1 MDDGERRNGFGQDV
15 VPYVQLLIGYIT
27 GDAEDDSNME
37 DDCDVVRNK
46 EEEEEE
52 DEPVDLLDL
61 ELVNCCMRG
70 MGRG

>member
-1 MDDGERRNGFGQDV
+1 MDDGEKRNGFGQDV
-15 VPYVQLLIGYIT
+15 ASCVQLLIGYIT
-27 GDAEDDSNME
+27 GDVEDDSNME

-52 DEPVDLLDL
+52 AEPVDLLDL